1 MRTGPAGSDGGP
13 DSVNR
18 GRRAEFPVVLVAMP
32 FVDPYRPSIQLGLL
46 KSVTARAGFPVR
58 TLHAYLDFAVR
69 IGVQDY
75 QILCQHRGPM
85 TGEWL
90 FSVAAFPETAPDRDG
105 HFADELARGLPHLGE
120 SPEKARDKLLQIRDV
135 DVPAYLDA
143 ILDAFP
149 WHEVAVAGFSS
160 TFQQNAASFAL
171 ARRLKQ
177 RHPHL
182 VTVFGGANFDG
193 EMGPE
198 LVRSVACIDVAV
210 IGEGDDSFP
219 RLLRALS
226 DGTSLDAVPGVA
238 RRLGGCGGPAGSEG
252 LNEPAAVNGRQ
263 PDRLNG
269 QVRVTPPEPPVSH
282 LDDLPIPDY
291 GEYFERAEDLGV
303 LPRIGHRRVPL
314 PIETARGCWWGAK
327 HHCTFCGLNG
337 TSMSFRPKSAGR
349 VLEELAQ
356 QARRYRTFRFDAV
369 DNIMDMAYFT
379 GLFPALRDQQAG
391 YELFYEVKSGL
402 RRAQLKLMAQAG
414 VTQIQ
419 PGIES
424 LSSHVLQLIRK
435 VVRAIQNVNLL
446 RWAQYYDVRAEWNIL
461 WGFPG
466 ETEQDYAGQAAVIPH
481 LRHLRP
487 PAVTGR
493 IWLERFSPLFT
504 GNGTPPLGRRTP
516 ERSYRYVYPGDVD
529 LDRAAY
535 FFDYDTGA
543 GLPDG
548 AYTGVRAAAAEWSGA
563 WRAGPPPVLTYW
575 AAPRYVQIYDE
586 REPGAGG
593 TYTFEGTLA
602 DLYLACTERP
612 VTAAGVRGELGLQL
626 PAEAVHEVFEEFRRR
641 GLMFLDG
648 ELALALA
655 LPAVKGR

>member
-1 MRTGPAGSDGGP
+1 MADVVTGDQRS
-13 DSVNR
+13 
-18 GRRAEFPVVLVAMP
+18 EFPVVLVAMP

-69 IGVQDY
+69 IGVDDY
-75 QILCQHRGPM
+75 QILCQHRGAM

-90 FSVAAFPETAPDRDG
+90 FSVAAFAETAPDPEG
-105 HFADELARGLPHLGE
+105 HFAGELARSLRHVAE
-120 SPEKARDKLLQIRDV
+120 SPEKAREKLLQIRDV
-135 DVPAYLDA
+135 HVPAYLDA
-143 ILDAFP
+143 MLDAFP

-177 RHPHL
+177 RYPHL

-198 LVRSVACIDVAV
+198 LVRSVGCIDVAV
-210 IGEGDDSFP
+210 IGEGDETFP
-219 RLLRALS
+219 RLLGALAG
-226 DGTSLDAVPGVA
+226 GTSLDAVPGLA
-238 RRLGGCGGPAGSEG
+238 RRLASPGGPGSLG
-252 LNEPAAVNGRQ
+252 TGGPGS
-263 PDRLNG
+263 PGGPGTG
-269 QVRVTPPEPPVSH
+269 QVRVTPPEPPVAD

-303 LPRIGHRRVPL
+303 LPRVGHRRVPL

-356 QARRYRTFRFDAV
+356 QAQRYRTFRFDAV

-414 VTQIQ
+414 VTHIQ

-424 LSSHVLQLIRK
+424 LSTHVLHLMRK
-435 VVRAIQNVNLL
+435 GVRAIQNVNLL
-446 RWAQYYDVRAEWNIL
+446 RWAQYYDIRTEWNIL

-466 ETEQDYAGQAAVIPH
+466 ETEQDYAGQAAVIPY

-487 PAVTGR
+487 PAVAAR

-504 GNGTPPLGRRTP
+504 GNGTLPLGQRKP

-535 FFDYDTGA
+535 FFDYDTAA
-543 GLPDG
+543 GLPDS
-548 AYTGVRAAAAEWSGA
+548 AYAGVRAAVAEWSGA
-563 WRAGPPPVLTYW
+563 WQAGPLPVLTYW

-586 REPGAGG
+586 RQPGAGG

-612 VTAAGVRGELGLQL
+612 VTAARVRRDLGLQL
-626 PAEAVHEVFEEFRRR
+626 PAESVWKVFEEFRQR

-648 ELALALA
+648 DLALALA

>member
-1 MRTGPAGSDGGP
+1 
-13 DSVNR
+13 
-18 GRRAEFPVVLVAMP
+18 MP
-32 FVDPYRPSIQLGLL
+32 FVDPFRPSIQLGQL
-46 KSVTARAGFPVR
+46 KSVTAAAGFPVR

-69 IGVQDY
+69 IGVPY
-75 QILCQHRGPM
+75 YEMLCQHRGPM
-85 TGEWL
+85 IGEWL
-90 FSVAAFPETAPDRDG
+90 FSVAAFPANSPDPDG
-105 HFADELARGLPHLGE
+105 HFAAELARGLPQLGE
-120 SPEKARDKLLQIRDV
+120 SPAKTREKLLRIREV
-135 DVPAYLDA
+135 DIPAYLDA
-143 ILDAFP
+143 MAKTFP
-149 WHEVAVAGFSS
+149 WAEVAVAGFTS
-160 TFQQNAASFAL
+160 TFQQNTPSFAL

-198 LVRSVACIDVAV
+198 LVRAVDCIDVAV
-210 IGEGDDSFP
+210 IGEGEETFP
-219 RLLRALS
+219 RLLRALA
-226 DGTSLDAVPGVA
+226 DGESLDAVPGLA
-238 RRLGGCGGPAGSEG
+238 RRLDGH
-252 LNEPAAVNGRQ
+252 VT
-263 PDRLNG
+263 
-269 QVRVTPPEPPVSH
+269 VTPPAPPTAR
-282 LDDLPIPDY
+282 LDDLPVPDY
-291 GEYFERAEDLGV
+291 AEYFQRAENLGV
-303 LPRIGHRRVPL
+303 LPRAGHRRIAL

-356 QARRYRTFRFDAV
+356 QARRYRTFRFNAV

-414 VTQIQ
+414 VTHIQ

-424 LSSHVLQLIRK
+424 LSTHVLHLMRK
-435 VVRAIQNVNLL
+435 GVRAIQNVNLL
-446 RWAQYYDVRAEWNIL
+446 RWAQYYDIRAEWNIL

-487 PAVTGR
+487 PAVAAR

-504 GNGTPPLGRRTP
+504 GNGTLPLGHRTP
-516 ERSYRYVYPGDVD
+516 ERSYQYVYPGDVD

-543 GLPDG
+543 GLPDS
-548 AYTGVRAAAAEWSGA
+548 AYAGVRAAAAEWSGA

-586 REPGAGG
+586 RQPGAGG

-612 VTAAGVRGELGLQL
+612 VTAAGVRRALALQL
-626 PAEAVHEVFEEFRRR
+626 PAEAVHEVFEEFRQR

>member
-1 MRTGPAGSDGGP
+1 MTS
-13 DSVNR
+13 
-18 GRRAEFPVVLVAMP
+18 RARIAPPSMD
-32 FVDPYRPSIQLGLL
+32 VDPYRPSIQLGLL

-105 HFADELARGLPHLGE
+105 HFADEMARGLPHLGE

-143 ILDAFP
+143 MLDAFP

-198 LVRSVACIDVAV
+198 LVRSVDCIDVAV

-219 RLLRALS
+219 RLLRALA

-238 RRLGGCGGPAGSEG
+238 RRLGASGGPAESEG
-252 LNEPAAVNGRQ
+252 LDEPAAVNGRR

-356 QARRYRTFRFDAV
+356 QARRYRTFRFNAV

-414 VTQIQ
+414 VTHIQ
-419 PGIES
+419 PGIGLEPRAAPHAQGRS
-424 LSSHVLQLIRK
+424 RDPECQPAPLGPVLRHPGRMEHPL
-435 VVRAIQNVNLL
+435 
-446 RWAQYYDVRAEWNIL
+446 
-461 WGFPG
+461 GFPRG
-466 ETEQDYAGQAAVIPH
+466 DGAGLRRAGGGHPAPAAPAA
-481 LRHLRP
+481 
-487 PAVTGR
+487 PAVASR

-504 GNGTPPLGRRTP
+504 GKGTLPLGRRTP

-529 LDRAAY
+529 LDRAA
-535 FFDYDTGA
+535 FFSSITTRGPA
-543 GLPDG
+543 CRT
-548 AYTGVRAAAAEWSGA
+548 ARTRVSG
-563 WRAGPPPVLTYW
+563 P
-575 AAPRYVQIYDE
+575 
-586 REPGAGG
+586 
-593 TYTFEGTLA
+593 
-602 DLYLACTERP
+602 
-612 VTAAGVRGELGLQL
+612 
-626 PAEAVHEVFEEFRRR
+626 RRR
-641 GLMFLDG
+641 NGPVPG
-648 ELALALA
+648 G
-655 LPAVKGR
+655 PGRPPC